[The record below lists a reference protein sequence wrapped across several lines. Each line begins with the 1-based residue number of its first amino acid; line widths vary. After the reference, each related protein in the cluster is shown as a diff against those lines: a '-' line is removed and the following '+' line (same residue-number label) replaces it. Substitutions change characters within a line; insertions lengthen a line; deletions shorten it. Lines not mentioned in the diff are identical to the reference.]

1 MKYRPQ
7 QANPADKDN
16 LLRYL
21 FRELTRI
28 GTTFDTVSNPKPT
41 LNVEPEK
48 LIEGTMVIADGTDWD
63 PGSGNGLYIYMNAA
77 WVFIV

>member
-1 MKYRPQ
+1 MSYRPG
-7 QANPADKDN
+7 QAIPSD
-16 LLRYL
+16 LPSLIRYVLTELR
-21 FRELTRI
+21 RI
-28 GTTFDTVSNPKPT
+28 SSAISTVSNPVPT

-48 LIEGTMVIADGTDWD
+48 LIEGTMAIADGTDWD

>member
-1 MKYRPQ
+1 MTYRPQ
-7 QANPADKDN
+7 QANPEDKEN

-28 GTTFDTVSNPKPT
+28 AATFDTVSNPIPT
-41 LNVEPEK
+41 LHVEPAK
-48 LIEGTMVIADGTDWD
+48 LIEGTKVIADGTDWD
-63 PGSGNGLYIYMNAA
+63 PGNGNGLYIYMNAA